1 MEFIAEAEDDRGQR
15 ARASY
20 SVWPASGE
28 DAWFDAADH
37 DRIDIIPDKT
47 EYQPGERARF
57 QVRMPFRYAPPP
69 GWPSSVAGVGHPGDR
84 AGSPRVRAGH
94 RPDWTPN
101 VYVSVL
107 AVRGR
112 LREVPWYSF
121 LPGAGAARKT
131 GGMPSGMNARTTP
144 RPVRWWICRGRQ
156 SSTALPRFAWATA
169 PTA

>member
-57 QVRMPFRYAPPP
+57 QVRMPFRRATAWVAIERGGVLDTRVIELDRPEFELDIARTGHRMSMCRCWRCVAVCVKCRGIRFCLGLAPPERL
-69 GWPSSVAGVGHPGDR
+69 VGCL
-84 AGSPRVRAGH
+84 
-94 RPDWTPN
+94 
-101 VYVSVL
+101 L
-107 AVRGR
+107 A
-112 LREVPWYSF
+112 
-121 LPGAGAARKT
+121 
-131 GGMPSGMNARTTP
+131 
-144 RPVRWWICRGRQ
+144 
-156 SSTALPRFAWATA
+156 
-169 PTA
+169 